1 MHARSGTEWL
11 NYRTAAP
18 SPSTK
23 QFSSRHGDVVPAE
36 AVVELAVVGE
46 DAGGCDADDGVAE
59 VGEGGGIVS
68 ESR

>member
-1 MHARSGTEWL
+1 MQDGGVGADGARAGD
-11 NYRTAAP
+11 YG
-18 SPSTK
+18 
-23 QFSSRHGDVVPAE
+23 HGDAVPAD

-46 DAGGCDADDGVAE
+46 DAGSCDADDGVAE